1 MKLLQDVREYQPS
14 EKSNEKSNDKSNGK
28 FLAVTLGNFDGLHL
42 GHQQLLKRAVQAAKE
57 NGGEAL
63 LFTFW
68 PHPMAVLR
76 GKAPKL
82 LADRTEKY
90 RLAEAAGLDYLL
102 ELPFNAEVA
111 AETPEEFVRCYPA
124 EGLRA
129 DLLVVGFNF
138 RFGRGGAG
146 TADDLQRLAAE
157 YGIKVEIVPPYVCED
172 GVVSSSR
179 IRVLLQEGQMAA
191 ANRLLG
197 HDFVL
202 AGEVVHG
209 QKLGRE
215 LGYPT
220 ANVAVA
226 DEVLLPAFGVYAAW
240 AECKDRRWPAV
251 VNIGLRPTVGDNLTP
266 TVEVHCLG
274 ADEDFYG
281 RTMRVIFRQELRRE
295 QKFASL
301 DELKA
306 QIAEDS
312 CRAAEILAGGV

>member
-1 MKLLQDVREYQPS
+1 MLMKLLQNVHEYQPG
-14 EKSNEKSNDKSNGK
+14 EK

-42 GHQQLLKRAVQAAKE
+42 GHRELLKRAVQAAE
-57 NGGEAL
+57 NGGESL

-76 GKAPKL
+76 EAAPKL
-82 LADRTEKY
+82 LVERTEKY

-102 ELPFNAEVA
+102 ELSFDAHVA
-111 AETPEEFVRCYPA
+111 AEMPEEFVRRYLA

-146 TADDLQRLAAE
+146 TADDLQRMAVQ
-157 YGIKVEIVPPYVCED
+157 YGIKVEIIPPYVCED

-179 IRVLLQEGQMAA
+179 IRRLLQDGQLAA

-197 HDFVL
+197 HDLVL

-209 QKLGRE
+209 RKLGRK

-240 AECKDRRWPAV
+240 AECEDGRWPAV

-274 ADEDFYG
+274 ADDDFYG
-281 RTMRVIFRQELRRE
+281 QTMRVTLRQELRGE

-312 CRAAEILAGGV
+312 RRAAEILVKSN